1 MNIAELSRR
10 AELPVRTV
18 RYYAD
23 RDLIRPTGRTAGGY
37 RIFDDGALRRLRFI
51 RRTQALG
58 LPLREILVLL
68 RAAER
73 QSCGES
79 SRLVVHRLKEQLSA
93 VEQRIAELEAIQ
105 HELGSL
111 VVGQSGG
118 CSDELCLC
126 NVEPAADS
134 ERSAPRL
141 AQRR

>member
-1 MNIAELSRR
+1 MNIAELAHR
-10 AELPVRTV
+10 AEIPLRTV

-23 RDLIRPTGRTAGGY
+23 RGLIRPARRSAGGY
-37 RIFDDGALRRLRFI
+37 RIFDETALRRLRFI

-58 LPLREILVLL
+58 LPLREILALL

-79 SRLVVHRLKEQLSA
+79 SRVVVNRLQQQLA
-93 VEQRIAELEAIQ
+93 TVERRIGELEAIR

-111 VVGQSGG
+111 VAGESSG

-126 NVEPAADS
+126 NATPAPA
-134 ERSAPRL
+134 
-141 AQRR
+141 